1 MVKTSNTRPLSLTI
15 LACLIFIYAILV
27 IGWDLVA
34 PFERDYTQGPAS
46 VVFGLRVSGW
56 SAQLMHGLQLLVA
69 LRLAYGLWTM
79 QAWGWA
85 FAAMVAGYLVISTTV
100 WVAVY
105 QDFDRIMFAFVN
117 LVIVNMLL
125 LLTFPHRDKF
135 R

>member
-1 MVKTSNTRPLSLTI
+1 MNETSRPLSLTI
-15 LACLIFIYAILV
+15 LACLIFMYAIFV

-85 FAAMVAGYLVISTTV
+85 FAMMVVGYIIISTTV

-105 QDFDRIMFAFVN
+105 QDFGRIMFAFVN
-117 LVIVNMLL
+117 LVIVNVLL
-125 LLTFPHRDKF
+125 LLTFPHREKF